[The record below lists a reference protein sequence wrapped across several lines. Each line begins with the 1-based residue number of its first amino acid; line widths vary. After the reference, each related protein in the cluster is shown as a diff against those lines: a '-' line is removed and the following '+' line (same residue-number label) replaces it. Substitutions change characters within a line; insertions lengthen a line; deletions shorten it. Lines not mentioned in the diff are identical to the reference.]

1 MMTIAGLAEARLSV
15 GVDGGLGAV
24 TLDLIGADLDR
35 GAHALLDEEAALL
48 VALGGEPLTAD
59 RVRAEAPALW
69 GRSRRDDAGR
79 TRPDPG

>member
-48 VALGGEPLTAD
+48 VALGGEPLTAHW
-59 RVRAEAPALW
+59 VRAEALM
-69 GRSRRDDAGR
+69 GRSRRDDAGK
-79 TRPDPG
+79 TRPDPR